1 MNAIPVREAGEL
13 PVWRLNLLRLF
24 YVVIALGL
32 GVPVWMQLLTATPDW
47 PLMRGVAKSLFAA
60 LALLCVL
67 GVRHPSR
74 MLPMLV
80 FEVAWKVLW
89 LSLIAF
95 PAWRAGVMSADQE
108 RTFWECIG
116 IVVVIALLPWRYI
129 WRTFVA
135 GRAERWRG

>member
-1 MNAIPVREAGEL
+1 MNANPSRTDQAL
-13 PVWRLNLLRLF
+13 PVWRLNVLRFF
-24 YVVIALGL
+24 YVLIALGL
-32 GVPVWMQLLTATPDW
+32 GIGVWTQLLEATPDW

-67 GVRHPSR
+67 GVRQPVR

-80 FEVAWKVLW
+80 FEVAWKVIW
-89 LSLIAF
+89 LSLIAL
-95 PAWRAGVMSADQE
+95 PAWRAGLMSADQQ

-116 IVVVIALLPWRYI
+116 IVVVIALLPWRYV

-135 GRAERWRG
+135 GPADPWRA